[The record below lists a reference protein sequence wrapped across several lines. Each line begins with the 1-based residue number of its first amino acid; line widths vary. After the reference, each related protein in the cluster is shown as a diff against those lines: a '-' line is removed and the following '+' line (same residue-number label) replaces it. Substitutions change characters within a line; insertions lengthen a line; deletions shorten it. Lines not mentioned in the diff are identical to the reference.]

1 MPSSSPFLP
10 WQRRMWL
17 LWLGSVAGAALLV
30 GLAVLPPWLPPSARW
45 LLMEAFAPLCH
56 QLPAR
61 SPTIDGTHI
70 AVCDRCIGIYAG
82 LLGGVVLAAALRAI
96 AQPVR
101 GRWLD
106 TSSLTWDQLLSALK
120 YGLAGALIPLA
131 LDWIGPFIG
140 AWTPMHGWQN
150 SPVSRVGTGAF
161 LGVVAGL
168 FLVVTIASSVSR
180 GRKSTASP
188 GSEQAVHSNGSASV

>member
-1 MPSSSPFLP
+1 MSSSPPFLS
-10 WQRRMWL
+10 WQGRMWR

-30 GLAVLPPWLPPSARW
+30 GLAVMPPWLPPWARW

-82 LLGGVVLAAALRAI
+82 LLSGVVLAAVLRA
-96 AQPVR
+96 AARPVCR
-101 GRWLD
+101 QWLH
-106 TSSLTWDQLLSALK
+106 TSSLTWDRLLSTLRYA
-120 YGLAGALIPLA
+120 LAGALIPLA

-140 AWTPMHGWQN
+140 AWTPFHGWQN
-150 SPVSRVGTGAF
+150 SPVSRVGTGAL

-168 FLVVTIASSVSR
+168 FLVVAIASGVSR
-180 GRKSTASP
+180 GRTSTVPPDA
-188 GSEQAVHSNGSASV
+188 GQANDNGTSASA